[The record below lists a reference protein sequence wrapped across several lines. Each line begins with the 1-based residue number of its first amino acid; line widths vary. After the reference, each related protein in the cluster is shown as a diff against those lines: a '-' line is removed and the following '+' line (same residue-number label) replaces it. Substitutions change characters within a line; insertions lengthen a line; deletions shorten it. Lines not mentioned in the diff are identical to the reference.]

1 MKILLIAFGIFFL
14 YRYLQAKYQ
23 LGQLKEKYLF
33 NLIQVNQ
40 LIEEDPGNALY
51 YCRRGSINM
60 KMQNLVKARDDFRY
74 ALTLID
80 NGFPAANKEKLVSNI
95 LLNTKFTEKPLP
107 WSGKGPKDYS
117 KSAMFYFLVVWFGD
131 KRYNF

>member
-1 MKILLIAFGIFFL
+1 MKIILIAIGIFFL
-14 YRYLQAKYQ
+14 FRYLQAKYQ
-23 LGQLKEKYLF
+23 LGQIKEKFLF
-33 NLIQVNQ
+33 NLKQVNQ
-40 LIEEDPGNALY
+40 LIEKDPGNALY

-80 NGFPAANKEKLVSNI
+80 NGFPAANREMLVSNI
-95 LLNTKFTEKPLP
+95 LLNIKFTEKPLP

-117 KSAMFYFLVVWFGD
+117 KSAMFYFLVDRFGD
-131 KRYNF
+131 LRYHF